1 MTPDLR
7 RIYWDA
13 NTFLDELNPDSTH
26 SRRLTE
32 LLSRSTAG
40 ELEIITSNLTIVEVA
55 FSPAEAAARAL
66 DPEEDAR
73 IRARWTDP
81 QTVTITPF
89 NDAIALNA
97 RSLMRAALAIG
108 AGLKPADAVHLA
120 TAVWAEADVLHT
132 YDRRLQ
138 SAARRLQV
146 IAVEEP

>member
-13 NTFLDELNPDSTH
+13 NTFLDELNPNSTH
-26 SRRLTE
+26 SRPLTE

-40 ELEIITSNLTIVEVA
+40 ELEIITSNLTVVEVA
-55 FSPAEAAARAL
+55 FSPAEAAANAL
-66 DPEEDAR
+66 DSEEDAK

-81 QTVTITPF
+81 QTVTIIPF
-89 NDAIALNA
+89 SDAIAFNA

>member
-13 NTFLDELNPDSTH
+13 NTFLDELNPNSTH
-26 SRRLTE
+26 SRLLTE
-32 LLSRSTAG
+32 LLLRSTTG

-81 QTVTITPF
+81 QTVTIIPF